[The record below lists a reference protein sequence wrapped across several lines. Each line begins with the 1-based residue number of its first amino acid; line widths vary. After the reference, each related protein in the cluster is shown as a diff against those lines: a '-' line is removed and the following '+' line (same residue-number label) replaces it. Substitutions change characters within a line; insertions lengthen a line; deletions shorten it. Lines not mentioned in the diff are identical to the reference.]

1 MNATVKELID
11 FEKGESLG
19 NDMVNHPP
27 HYNQR
32 GIECIDAIEA
42 ATDKGF
48 QYYLQGNIIKYL
60 WRYRYKGKPV
70 EDLKKAKWYLD
81 RLIEIT
87 DENKS

>member
-11 FEKGESLG
+11 FEKGESLS

-42 ATDKGF
+42 ATGDGYE
-48 QYYLQGNIIKYL
+48 YYLQGNIIKYL
-60 WRYRYKGKPV
+60 WRYRYKNGV
-70 EDLKKAKWYLD
+70 EDLKKAQWYLS
-81 RLIEIT
+81 RLIGIT
-87 DENKS
+87 NANTS